1 MKIKKGVLIGSI
13 ICFVFAFIYLCIG
26 LVANNHIFANE
37 ENTTEL
43 SGTVVMVE
51 EDDDGYLVLL
61 EGEVVPIR
69 IFFNTIVNEQYIQSL
84 SEGDTIRYS
93 ILNDILEM
101 VQEGNGD
108 LILPVCAMD
117 TEQGA
122 VATME
127 SYNSTDE
134 RNKTGIMRIS
144 ISVCAVLLV
153 IAAVLLVIY
162 IRRLKRSKDI
172 R

>member
-51 EDDDGYLVLL
+51 EDDDGYLGLL
-61 EGEVVPIR
+61 EGEVVP
-69 IFFNTIVNEQYIQSL
+69 
-84 SEGDTIRYS
+84 
-93 ILNDILEM
+93 
-101 VQEGNGD
+101 
-108 LILPVCAMD
+108 
-117 TEQGA
+117 
-122 VATME
+122 
-127 SYNSTDE
+127 
-134 RNKTGIMRIS
+134 S

>member
-51 EDDDGYLVLL
+51 EEDDGYLVLL

-108 LILPVCAMD
+108 LIIPACSVNSKRGSIVTID
-117 TEQGA
+117 
-122 VATME
+122 
-127 SYNSTDE
+127 SYNAAVE
-134 RNKTGIMRIS
+134 RDKVEIMKIS
-144 ISVCAVLLV
+144 ISVFVVFLVVSIVLLFAFIV
-153 IAAVLLVIY
+153 RI
-162 IRRLKRSKDI
+162 IRNRKAK
-172 R
+172 